1 MSGVTKDTIQK
12 ILLLALAA
20 MTVSMV
26 LISIF
31 NYNDHRE
38 KNDYLENEKVL
49 VRAELTDLIKN
60 YDHLAK
66 QNTMDALILKSER
79 KKAKELLKNVEQ
91 SILDYESIIKYRK
104 QLLALRKTNRQ
115 LQRELDG
122 SMQGGNL
129 NSSYLQ

>member
-26 LISIF
+26 LISVF
-31 NYNDHRE
+31 NYNDNRE

-49 VRAELTDLIKN
+49 VREELNDIIKN
-60 YDHLAK
+60 YDHLTK
-66 QNTMDALILKSER
+66 QNTTDGSIIKSER
-79 KKAKELLKNVEQ
+79 KKAKELLKKVEQ

-115 LQRELDG
+115 LQRKLDG
-122 SMQGGNL
+122 SMQGESV
-129 NSSYLQ
+129 NSTYF

>member
-31 NYNDHRE
+31 NHNDSKE
-38 KNDYLENEKVL
+38 KDDYLESEKVL
-49 VRAELTDLIKN
+49 VREELLDIIKN

-66 QNTMDALILKSER
+66 LDTTETLILKSER
-79 KKAKELLKNVEQ
+79 KKAKALLKKIEQ
-91 SILDYESIIKYRK
+91 SILDYESIINYRK
-104 QLLALRKTNRQ
+104 QLLVLRKTNR
-115 LQRELDG
+115 ELHRKHEG
-122 SMQGGNL
+122 TMQGGNF
-129 NSSYLQ
+129 NTSYFQ